1 MANDEKTERLQV
13 VVATETVDYLKQLAQ
28 LGTHGPTH
36 TKVAR
41 SLIEEGVRNA
51 IKDGFISARR
61 PAD

>member
-1 MANDEKTERLQV
+1 MADDEKTERLQIV
-13 VVATETVDYLKQLAQ
+13 IATETVSYLKRLAQ

-51 IKDGFISARR
+51 IKDGFISAKR
-61 PAD
+61 PTD